1 MRPRTVETDPE
12 RTSDPDTGP
21 TGRAVSTRRGLA
33 GEEIP
38 VGEDRILT
46 IPNVITLV
54 RFLCI
59 PLFVWLLFARDD
71 RFGAALLLAFMGA
84 TDWVD
89 GYIARHFDQVSNLG
103 KMMDPAVDRL
113 LMIAGIGG
121 TIIVG
126 LDSTWFRVFALV
138 VVVREVTLSIF
149 VASIVLMGAKRMDVT
164 KVGKWGMF
172 GMLVAFPSFLA
183 SFDERFAGTA
193 VETGFLVLAWA
204 AGIPGLVCS
213 LIAYVGYL
221 RNGVVALREGRA
233 AHEEALVREAA
244 LGGGPRD

>member
-1 MRPRTVETDPE
+1 MTTEDETVSIDDAPA
-12 RTSDPDTGP
+12 SQS
-21 TGRAVSTRRGLA
+21 VSTRRGLA

-46 IPNVITLV
+46 IPNVITFV

-71 RFGAALLLAFMGA
+71 RFGAAMLMAFMGA

-89 GYIARHFDQVSNLG
+89 GYIARHFNQVSNIG

-113 LMIAGIGG
+113 LMIVGIGG
-121 TIIVG
+121 TILVG
-126 LDSTWFRVFALV
+126 FDDPWFRIFAV
-138 VVVREVTLSIF
+138 VVVIREITLSVF
-149 VASIVLMGAKRMDVT
+149 VAGIVLMGAKRMDVS

-172 GMLVAFPSFLA
+172 GMLVAFPAFLA
-183 SFDERFAGTA
+183 SFDERFAGTG

-204 AGIPGLVCS
+204 AAVPGLVCS
-213 LIAYVGYL
+213 LIAYVGYF

-233 AHEEALVREAA
+233 AHEQA
-244 LGGGPRD
+244 LGREIDSGASTGG

>member
-1 MRPRTVETDPE
+1 MQHRTAATDDA
-12 RTSDPDTGP
+12 RTSDPDGQRSVP
-21 TGRAVSTRRGLA
+21 AVSSRRGLA

-46 IPNVITLV
+46 IPNVITFV

-59 PLFVWLLFARDD
+59 PVFVWLLFARDD

-89 GYIARHFDQVSNLG
+89 GYIARHFDQISNLG
-103 KMMDPAVDRL
+103 KMMDPVVDRL
-113 LMIAGIGG
+113 LMIVGIGG

-126 LDSTWFRVFALV
+126 LDSTWFKVFAVIV
-138 VVVREVTLSIF
+138 VARELTLSIF
-149 VASIVLMGAKRMDVT
+149 VAAIVLMGAKRMDVT
-164 KVGKWGMF
+164 KIGKWGMF
-172 GMLVAFPSFLA
+172 GMLVAFPAFLA

-193 VETGFLVLAWA
+193 VETGFLILAWA
-204 AGIPGLVCS
+204 AAIPGLIAS

-233 AHEEALVREAA
+233 AHEEALGRDTATS
-244 LGGGPRD
+244 GGPRG